1 MSYVRTTVSQH
12 LKELRDAG
20 LIKGEINGSKINYC
34 LCNNKIQLYIQM
46 FDEFFR
52 DIKTVDV
59 NCDIN

>member
-1 MSYVRTTVSQH
+1 MSYVRITVSQH

-34 LCNNKIQLYIQM
+34 LCNSKIQLYIQM